1 MSDFDNTNRGAVW
14 KNDDKQSEK
23 HPDFK
28 GSINIEGVEYWVS
41 GWRRRAGAS
50 PKSPALSLSVTMKE
64 SKAPQISN
72 QMQQQ
77 QQPQHSPADDSCDD
91 DMPF

>member
-14 KNDDKQSEK
+14 KNEDKQSEK

-41 GWRRRAGAS
+41 GWRRKAGAN

-64 SKAPQISN
+64 SKAPQINN

-77 QQPQHSPADDSCDD
+77 QQPQHSPADESWDD